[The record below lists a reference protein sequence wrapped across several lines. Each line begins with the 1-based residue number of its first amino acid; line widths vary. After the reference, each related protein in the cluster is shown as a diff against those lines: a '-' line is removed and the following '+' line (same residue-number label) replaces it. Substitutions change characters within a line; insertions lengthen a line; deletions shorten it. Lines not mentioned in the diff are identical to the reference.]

1 MIGRVLSGKYRIIE
15 KIGSGG
21 MADVYKAVQAGTLHR
36 TVAVK
41 ILKAEHQTDASFVR
55 RFDQEAQAVLNL
67 SHEHIVR
74 SYDVG
79 TEGDLHYIVLEYVDG
94 STLKEC
100 IRAQGK
106 FLPRSAINIG
116 AQVLDAL
123 SHAHE
128 QGIIH
133 RDVKPQNII
142 INARGH
148 AKLADFGIARNADSS
163 TITYAGAMVMGS
175 VHYISPE
182 QAKGRQVTA
191 ESDIYSMGITL
202 YEMITGRLPFEGD
215 NSVSVALRHIQDEIV
230 PPIMLV
236 PSLPPALND
245 VIMRAVSKQPAA
257 RYHSAKEMRQDLL
270 RVLREPQGNFARQPA
285 KEKAKQNRQLKN
297 ARRKPRSVVWRI
309 TALALVLLV
318 LFGMMMVMDRTVL
331 QNTSATTDFVPNLV
345 GKQQDEAINTAKLR
359 GYKVDVQEAQSD
371 EYPAGVVIS
380 QQPQKGT
387 ELKNG
392 GTITITVSGGAAMP
406 VVPEVRGMTLP
417 EAEVTLRDEGL
428 LPGIPEYRIS
438 DAKVGTVFEQEPL
451 PGTPLLPGDEV
462 QLFISGEPSRSIEV
476 PTVKDLRLAQA
487 LILLN
492 ERGFTAFR
500 VRLVDLDNIS
510 TDTVTLQNPAPD
522 EIASSTTLIEL
533 TASGIGED
541 VYSAQIAFTLDVE
554 KNDTKILA
562 IIPVAGN
569 GIPYEQV
576 VYEATLNAGK
586 GQEISFP
593 AVIAEGGE
601 HTLIVYQNGEEIR
614 RTTAM
619 FSYLG

>member
-1 MIGRVLSGKYRIIE
+1 MIGRVLSGKYKIID

-21 MADVYKAVQAGTLHR
+21 MADVYKAMQIGTLHR
-36 TVAVK
+36 TVALK
-41 ILKAEHQTDASFVR
+41 ILKAEYQTDDSFVR
-55 RFDQEAQAVLNL
+55 RFEQEAQAVLSL

-79 TEGDLHYIVLEYVDG
+79 TEDDLHYIVLEYVDG

-191 ESDIYSMGITL
+191 ESDIYSMGVTL
-202 YEMITGRLPFEGD
+202 YEMVTGRLPFEGD
-215 NSVSVALRHIQDEIV
+215 NSVSIALKHIQEEIV
-230 PPIMLV
+230 PPISIV

-245 VIMRAVSKQPAA
+245 VIMKAVSKQPAA

-270 RVLREPQGNFARQPA
+270 RVLREPQGSFARQKA
-285 KEKAKQNRQLKN
+285 GEKAKQRQNTK
-297 ARRKPRSVVWRI
+297 RKPRTVVWRI
-309 TALALVLLV
+309 TALGLVLLA
-318 LFGMMMVMDRTVL
+318 LFGMMMVVDRTLL
-331 QNTSATTDFVPNLV
+331 QRVNATTDLVPNLV
-345 GKQQDEAINTAKLR
+345 GKTQEEAVDTAKLR
-359 GYKVDVQEAQSD
+359 GYKLEAQEAEND
-371 EYPAGVVIS
+371 DVPPGVVIS

-392 GTITITVSGGAAMP
+392 GTITITVSSGAAMP
-406 VVPEVRGMTLP
+406 IVPEVRGMTLS
-417 EAEVTLRDEGL
+417 EAEVALRDEGL
-428 LPGIPEYRIS
+428 LPGVPEYRIS
-438 DAKVGTVFEQEPL
+438 DKAVGTVFEQDPL

-462 QLFISGEPSRSIEV
+462 QLFVSGEPSRSIEV
-476 PTVKDLRLAQA
+476 PTVTNLTLPQA

-500 VRLVDLDNIS
+500 VRLSDLDNIR
-510 TDTVTLQNPAPD
+510 TNTVTLQNPAPD
-522 EIASSTTLIEL
+522 EIASNTTLIEL
-533 TASGIGED
+533 TSSGIGED
-541 VYSAQIAFTLDVE
+541 AYSAQIAFALDVE
-554 KNDTKILA
+554 EDHTQILV
-562 IIPVAGN
+562 IIPVTGS
-569 GIPYEQV
+569 GVPYEQV
-576 VYEATLNAGK
+576 VYEATLDAGE
-586 GQEISFP
+586 QEISFP
-593 AVIAEGGE
+593 AVIAKGGE
-601 HTLIVYQNGEEIR
+601 QTLIVYQNGAEIR

>member
-1 MIGRVLSGKYRIIE
+1 MIGRVLSGKYKIID

-41 ILKAEHQTDASFVR
+41 ILKAEHQTDVSFVR
-55 RFDQEAQAVLNL
+55 RFEQEAQAVLNL

-142 INARGH
+142 MNARGH

-163 TITYAGAMVMGS
+163 TITYAGPMVMGS

-202 YEMITGRLPFEGD
+202 YEMVTGRLPFEGD
-215 NSVSVALRHIQDEIV
+215 NSVSIALKHIQEEIV
-230 PPIMLV
+230 PPIMIV

-245 VIMRAVSKQPAA
+245 VIMKAVNKQPAA

-270 RVLREPQGNFARQPA
+270 RVLREPQGSFARQKA
-285 KEKAKQNRQLKN
+285 GEKAKQKRQLKN
-297 ARRKPRSVVWRI
+297 ARRKPRTVVWRI
-309 TALALVLLV
+309 TALGLILLA
-318 LFGMMMVMDRTVL
+318 LFGMMMVMDRTML
-331 QNTSATTDFVPNLV
+331 QRVNATTDLVPNLV
-345 GKQQDEAINTAKLR
+345 GKTQEEAVDTAKLR
-359 GYKVDVQEAQSD
+359 GYKLEAQEAESED
-371 EYPAGVVIS
+371 VPPGVVIS

-392 GTITITVSGGAAMP
+392 GTITITVSSGAAMP
-406 VVPEVRGMTLP
+406 VVPEVRGMTLSQ
-417 EAEVTLRDEGL
+417 AEVALRDEGL
-428 LPGIPEYRIS
+428 LPGVPEYRIS
-438 DAKVGTVFEQEPL
+438 DAKVGTVFEQDPL

-462 QLFISGEPSRSIEV
+462 QMFISGEPSRSIEV
-476 PTVKDLRLAQA
+476 PTVKDLTLSQA

-492 ERGFTAFR
+492 ERGFAAFR
-500 VRLVDLDNIS
+500 VRLADLDNIR
-510 TDTVTLQNPAPD
+510 TDTVMLQNPAPD
-522 EIASSTTLIEL
+522 EIASNTTLIEL
-533 TASGIGED
+533 TSSGVGED
-541 VYSAQIAFTLDVE
+541 AYSAQIAFTLDVE
-554 KNDTKILA
+554 EDDTKILA
-562 IIPVAGN
+562 IIPVN
-569 GIPYEQV
+569 GSGVPYEQV
-576 VYEATLNAGK
+576 VYEATLDAGQ
-586 GQEISFP
+586 QEISFP
-593 AVIAEGGE
+593 AVIPEGGD
-601 HTLIVYQNGEEIR
+601 HTLIIYQNGEEIR

-619 FSYLG
+619 FSYLD

>member
-1 MIGRVLSGKYRIIE
+1 MIGRILSGKYKIVS

-21 MADVYKAVQAGTLHR
+21 MADVYKAVQMGTLHR

-41 ILKAEHQTDASFVR
+41 ILKPEYQTDASFVR
-55 RFDQEAQAVLNL
+55 RFEQEAQAVLNL

-142 INARGH
+142 LNARGH
-148 AKLADFGIARNADSS
+148 VKLADFGIARNADSS

-202 YEMITGRLPFEGD
+202 YEMVTGSLPFEGD
-215 NSVSVALRHIQDEIV
+215 NSVSIALRHIQEEIV
-230 PPIMLV
+230 PPIAIV
-236 PSLPPALND
+236 PTLPPALND
-245 VIMRAVSKQPAA
+245 VIMKAVSKQPSA

-270 RVLREPQGNFARQPA
+270 RVLREPRGSFARQ
-285 KEKAKQNRQLKN
+285 KTNEKIRQRRKQKS
-297 ARRKPRSVVWRI
+297 AGRKPRTVVWRI
-309 TALALVLLV
+309 TALGLMLLA
-318 LFGMMMVMDRTVL
+318 LFGMMMIMERTVL
-331 QNTSATTDFVPNLV
+331 QRVNASVGFVPNLV
-345 GKQQDEAINTAKLR
+345 GKTQDQAEDTARLR
-359 GYKVDVQEAQSD
+359 GYKVDIQEAESED
-371 EYPAGVVIS
+371 VPPGVVIS
-380 QQPQKGT
+380 QQPQKGA

-392 GTITITVSGGAAMP
+392 GVITITVSGGAAMP
-406 VVPEVRGMTLP
+406 VVPEVRGMTLS
-417 EAEVTLRDEGL
+417 EAEVALRDEGL
-428 LPGIPEYRIS
+428 LPGVPEYRIS
-438 DAKVGTVFEQEPL
+438 NAKVGTVFEQDPL

-476 PTVKDLRLAQA
+476 PSVADLKLVQA
-487 LILLN
+487 LTLLN

-500 VRLVDLDNIS
+500 VRLASLDNIY
-510 TDTVTLQNPAPD
+510 TDTVMLQNPVSG
-522 EIASSTTLIEL
+522 EIASSTTMIEL

-554 KNDTKILA
+554 EDDTEILA
-562 IIPVAGN
+562 IIPVN
-569 GIPYEQV
+569 GSAVPYEQV
-576 VYEATLNAGK
+576 VYEATLDAGK
-586 GQEISFP
+586 GREISFP

-601 HTLIVYQNGEEIR
+601 HTLIVYRNGEEIR
-614 RTTAM
+614 RTAAM
-619 FSYLG
+619 FSYLR

>member
-1 MIGRVLSGKYRIIE
+1 MIGRVLSEKYKIID

-21 MADVYKAVQAGTLHR
+21 MADVYKAMQIGTLHR
-36 TVAVK
+36 TVALK
-41 ILKAEHQTDASFVR
+41 ILKAEYQTDDSFVR
-55 RFDQEAQAVLNL
+55 RFEQEAQAVLSL

-79 TEGDLHYIVLEYVDG
+79 TEDDLHYIVLEYVDG

-191 ESDIYSMGITL
+191 ESDIYSMGVTL
-202 YEMITGRLPFEGD
+202 YEMVTGRLPFEGD
-215 NSVSVALRHIQDEIV
+215 NSVSIALKHIQEEIV
-230 PPIMLV
+230 PPISIV

-245 VIMRAVSKQPAA
+245 VIMKAVSKQPAA

-270 RVLREPQGNFARQPA
+270 RVLREPQGSFARQKA
-285 KEKAKQNRQLKN
+285 GEKAKQRQNTK
-297 ARRKPRSVVWRI
+297 RKPRTVVWRI
-309 TALALVLLV
+309 TALGLVLLA
-318 LFGMMMVMDRTVL
+318 LFGMMMVVDRTLL
-331 QNTSATTDFVPNLV
+331 QRVNATTDLVPNLV
-345 GKQQDEAINTAKLR
+345 GKTQEEAVDTAKLR
-359 GYKVDVQEAQSD
+359 GYKLEAQEAEND
-371 EYPAGVVIS
+371 DVPPGVVIS

-392 GTITITVSGGAAMP
+392 GTITITVSSGAAMP
-406 VVPEVRGMTLP
+406 IVPEVRGMTLS
-417 EAEVTLRDEGL
+417 EAEVALRDEGL
-428 LPGIPEYRIS
+428 LPGVPEYRIS
-438 DAKVGTVFEQEPL
+438 DKAVGTVFEQDPL

-462 QLFISGEPSRSIEV
+462 QLFVSGEPSRSIEV
-476 PTVKDLRLAQA
+476 PTVTNLTLPQA

-500 VRLVDLDNIS
+500 VRLSDLDNIR
-510 TDTVTLQNPAPD
+510 TNTVTLQNPAPD
-522 EIASSTTLIEL
+522 EIASNTTLIEL
-533 TASGIGED
+533 TSSGIGED
-541 VYSAQIAFTLDVE
+541 AYSAQIAFTLDVE
-554 KNDTKILA
+554 EDHTQILV
-562 IIPVAGN
+562 IIPVTGS
-569 GIPYEQV
+569 GVPYEQV
-576 VYEATLNAGK
+576 VYEATLDAGE
-586 GQEISFP
+586 QEISFP
-593 AVIAEGGE
+593 AVIAKGGE
-601 HTLIVYQNGEEIR
+601 QTLIVYQNGAEIR

>member
-1 MIGRVLSGKYRIIE
+1 MIGRVLSGKYKIID

-21 MADVYKAVQAGTLHR
+21 MADVYKAMQIGTLHR
-36 TVAVK
+36 TVALK
-41 ILKAEHQTDASFVR
+41 ILKAEYQTDDSFVR
-55 RFDQEAQAVLNL
+55 RFEQEAQAVLSL

-79 TEGDLHYIVLEYVDG
+79 TEDDLHYIVLEYVDG

-191 ESDIYSMGITL
+191 ESDIYSMGVTL
-202 YEMITGRLPFEGD
+202 YEMVTGRLPFEGD
-215 NSVSVALRHIQDEIV
+215 NSVSIALKHIQEEIV
-230 PPIMLV
+230 PPISIV

-245 VIMRAVSKQPAA
+245 VIMKAVSKQPAA

-270 RVLREPQGNFARQPA
+270 RVLREPQGSFARQKA
-285 KEKAKQNRQLKN
+285 GEKAKQRQNTK
-297 ARRKPRSVVWRI
+297 RKPRTVVWRI
-309 TALALVLLV
+309 TALGLVLLA
-318 LFGMMMVMDRTVL
+318 LFGMMMVVDRTLL
-331 QNTSATTDFVPNLV
+331 QRVNATTDLVPNLV
-345 GKQQDEAINTAKLR
+345 GKTQEEAVDTAKLR
-359 GYKVDVQEAQSD
+359 GYKLEAQEAEND
-371 EYPAGVVIS
+371 DVPPGVVIS

-392 GTITITVSGGAAMP
+392 GTITITVSSGAAMP
-406 VVPEVRGMTLP
+406 IVPEVRGMTLS
-417 EAEVTLRDEGL
+417 EAEVALRDEGL
-428 LPGIPEYRIS
+428 LPGVPEYRIS
-438 DAKVGTVFEQEPL
+438 DKAVGTVFEQDPL

-462 QLFISGEPSRSIEV
+462 QLFVSGEPSRSIEV
-476 PTVKDLRLAQA
+476 PTVTNLTLPQA

-500 VRLVDLDNIS
+500 VRLSDLDNIR
-510 TDTVTLQNPAPD
+510 TNTVTLQNPAPD
-522 EIASSTTLIEL
+522 EIASNTTLIEL
-533 TASGIGED
+533 TSSGIGED
-541 VYSAQIAFTLDVE
+541 AYSAQIAFTLDVE
-554 KNDTKILA
+554 EDHTQILV
-562 IIPVAGN
+562 IIPVTGS
-569 GIPYEQV
+569 GVPYEQV
-576 VYEATLNAGK
+576 VYEATLDAGE
-586 GQEISFP
+586 QEISFP
-593 AVIAEGGE
+593 AVIAKGGE
-601 HTLIVYQNGEEIR
+601 QTLIVYQNGAEIR